1 MVKLTVAA
9 GAILLSN
16 LVVAGGPAKPVTIT
30 ARAGSAAVVYLSD
43 GTAWEIR
50 PENRPLAATWPAK
63 TPIGVY
69 KVDDRDW
76 QYRLVLRPGKSDGD
90 MVAAR
95 KMRRIR

>member
-1 MVKLTVAA
+1 MTK
-9 GAILLSN
+9 
-16 LVVAGGPAKPVTIT
+16 GGGLMPDSVSARVRRSASRGV